1 MQLSILL
8 PLLLGALG
16 AAALPAPSAALLDV
30 AERDVGILNC
40 TTVYTGPLSFAGI
53 EGNAVGQKGY
63 AAFVGKRDAQGSQS
77 ELPPGARQREASE
90 MGQGA
95 EG

>member
-1 MQLSILL
+1 MQLSLLL
-8 PLLLGALG
+8 PFLLALG
-16 AAALPAPSAALLDV
+16 AAALPAPSALLD
-30 AERDVGILNC
+30 ERDVGILNC

-53 EGNAVGQKGY
+53 EGDAVGQKGY

-77 ELPPGARQREASE
+77 ELPRRDATRGKRD
-90 MGQGA
+90 GQGA